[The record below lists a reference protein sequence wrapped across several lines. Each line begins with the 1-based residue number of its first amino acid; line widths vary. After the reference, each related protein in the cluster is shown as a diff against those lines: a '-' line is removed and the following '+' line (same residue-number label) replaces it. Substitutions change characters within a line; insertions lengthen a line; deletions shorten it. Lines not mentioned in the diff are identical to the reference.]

1 MNQEQRDA
9 LAESILGMADD
20 EMILAHRN
28 SEWTG
33 HAPILEED
41 IAFTN
46 IALDE
51 MGHAQLWYQLH
62 AELSG
67 ENPDT
72 YPDEV
77 IFYREAPQYRN
88 VQFVELPKGDWAFSM
103 LRQYLF
109 DAYESARLPT
119 LTESAHEPLAQVAAK
134 VLTEEAY
141 HLRHTE
147 AWVRRLGLGTE
158 ESNQR
163 MQRALNSMWGYVL
176 QLFVASD
183 QEVSLAQR
191 GILPSAVD
199 LKQAWLAQVEPLLG
213 ESNLAP
219 PEDEAPEVLDRKQ
232 HSEHLVG
239 LLSDMQHVARSF
251 PEVEW

>member
-1 MNQEQRDA
+1 MNKEQREA
-9 LAESILGMADD
+9 LAEAVLSWADD

-62 AELSG
+62 AEIIG
-67 ENPDT
+67 EDPDT

-77 IFYREAPQYRN
+77 IFYREVPQYRN

-109 DAYESARLPT
+109 DAYERVRLPG
-119 LTESAHEPLAQVAAK
+119 LTESSHKPLSEVAAK
-134 VLTEEAY
+134 IRSEEAY

-163 MQRALNSMWGYVL
+163 MQRALDSMWGYAL
-176 QLFVASD
+176 QLFVPTDKEVMLEERGLIPTAASV
-183 QEVSLAQR
+183 E
-191 GILPSAVD
+191 GE
-199 LKQAWLAQVEPLLG
+199 WLERVETLLE
-213 ESNLAP
+213 ESNLAS
-219 PEDEAPEVLDRKQ
+219 PEVEEPEVSDRQQ